1 MKNNK
6 TILICIFLLGYIMLG
21 YSQSKAKVFEILNER
36 SQNQKFKTYTD
47 LLDIN
52 KEFNNAI
59 ISKEVSKA
67 TIFNLNK
74 ARILEIIEQ
83 SSDLISIEVK
93 LNNYDIITLD
103 LYREVD
109 AFSSLSISTSDGKGF
124 DMSNFKAAFYRG
136 VIRGNENSLVSLSLF
151 ENEVTGFISSKEGN
165 LVFGKLK
172 NYDQIILY
180 NDEDLKKKP
189 SFDCKTQDTPLKES
203 EIVNYQNVF
212 SKSLTIK
219 CVRLY
224 FETEFDIYQN
234 LGSNT
239 NNVVAYV
246 TNLYNQV
253 GTLYTNDGISTS
265 LSQVY
270 VWSKEDPYTETNSG
284 ALLYQFQIERNAI
297 NGDLGQLI
305 TFRGIGGGM
314 AATIGG
320 ICNTNVYEK
329 LAVSG
334 NMTNTIGNVLPVYS
348 WNINVVT
355 HEFGHLF
362 GSRHTHACVWNNNY
376 TAIDNCAAVSIGPT
390 SEGYSC
396 YTAPGIIPSAGGT
409 MMSYCHTLS
418 GVGIKFSL
426 GFGPQPTAVITN
438 YVNSSACLS
447 SCIACPTSLT
457 ITTNVTS
464 GQDIKQAE
472 NTIVATNTINS
483 GTTAIYHAP
492 SVTLRPSFNAKAGST
507 VRIYTDGCTNSFVAK
522 QSQDI
527 KVASSQEIIEQENL
541 KTKVIYI
548 LPNPNNGIFKISLN
562 DVSDG
567 TIQIT
572 DLFGFT
578 IYKLD
583 FKNQT
588 EFEMNMQEKPKGIY
602 IVKVTSGEQVFT
614 SKIIKN

>member
-1 MKNNK
+1 MKNTK
-6 TILICIFLLGYIMLG
+6 IILIFVFLLGCVTFG

-36 SQNQKFKTYTD
+36 SQNQKFETYS
-47 LLDIN
+47 DILTID
-52 KEFNNAI
+52 KEFDNAI
-59 ISKEVSKA
+59 ISKEVSNA
-67 TIFNLNK
+67 TIFSFNK
-74 ARILEIIEQ
+74 QRALEIIKQ
-83 SSDLISIEVK
+83 SSDLISLEFK
-93 LNNYDIITLD
+93 LNNDKIVTLD
-103 LYREVD
+103 LYREVE
-109 AFSSLSISTSDGKGF
+109 AFSSLSISTSDRKGF

-136 VIRGNENSLVSLSLF
+136 VIRGNQNSLVSLSLF
-151 ENEVTGFISSKEGN
+151 ENEVSGFISSKEGN

-180 NDEDLKKKP
+180 NDKDLKQKL
-189 SFDCKTQDTPLKES
+189 SFDCNNQSTPLKES

-212 SKSLTIK
+212 SKALTTK

-224 FETEFDIYQN
+224 FETEFDIFQN
-234 LGSNT
+234 LGNNT
-239 NNVVAYV
+239 NNVVVYV

-253 GTLYTNDGISTS
+253 GTLYANDGISTS

-270 VWSKEDPYTETNSG
+270 VWNTVDPYTATDKFT
-284 ALLYQFQIERNAI
+284 LLNQFQAQTNAI

-305 TFRGIGGGM
+305 TFKHDIYGGV
-314 AATIGG
+314 AAGFSG
-320 ICNTNVYEK
+320 ICNSNVDEK

-334 NMTNTIGNVLPVYS
+334 DLSNFIQNVPVYS
-348 WNINVVT
+348 YDVQIVT

-362 GSRHTHACVWNNNY
+362 GSRHTHACVWNGNNS
-376 TAIDNCAAVSIGPT
+376 AIDSCSGFT
-390 SEGYSC
+390 EEGC
-396 YTAPGIIPSAGGT
+396 TLPGNPAGGGT
-409 MMSYCHTLS
+409 IMSYCYS
-418 GVGIKFSL
+418 IIGVGVNFSL
-426 GFGPQPTAVITN
+426 GFGPQPTAVITSN
-438 YVNSSACLS
+438 VNNSSCLS
-447 SCIACPTSLT
+447 SCITCPSSLA

-464 GQDIKQAE
+464 GQDNKQAV
-472 NTIVATNTINS
+472 NTIVATNVISS
-483 GTTAIYHAP
+483 GATAIYHAF
-492 SVTLRPSFNAKAGST
+492 SVTLKPSFNAKAGSK
-507 VRIYTDGCTNSFVAK
+507 VRIYPLSCTNTFVSK

-527 KVASSQEIIEQENL
+527 KVASNQEVIEQENL
-541 KTKVIYI
+541 KTNVIYI

-578 IYKLD
+578 IYKFD

-588 EFEMNMQEKPKGIY
+588 EFEMNMQEKSKGIY

>member
-1 MKNNK
+1 MKNTK
-6 TILICIFLLGYIMLG
+6 IILTCVFLLGYITLG
-21 YSQSKAKVFEILNER
+21 YSQSKAKVFELLKQK
-36 SQNQKFKTYTD
+36 SQNQKFETYSD
-47 LLDIN
+47 LLTID
-52 KEFNNAI
+52 KEFDNAI

-67 TIFNLNK
+67 TIFSFNK
-74 ARILEIIEQ
+74 QRALEIIKQ
-83 SSDLISIEVK
+83 SSDLISLEVK
-93 LNNYDIITLD
+93 LNNNEIITLD
-103 LYREVD
+103 LYKEVE
-109 AFSSLSISTSDGKGF
+109 AFSSLSISTSDRKGF
-124 DMSNFKAAFYRG
+124 DMSNFKSAFYRG

-151 ENEVTGFISSKEGN
+151 EKEVSGFISYKEGN

-189 SFDCKTQDTPLKES
+189 SFDCNNQDSPLKES

-212 SKSLTIK
+212 SKALTTK

-224 FETEFDIYQN
+224 FETEFDIFQN
-234 LGSNT
+234 LGSST
-239 NNVVAYV
+239 ANVVNYV
-246 TNLYNQV
+246 TSLYNQV
-253 GTLYTNDGISTS
+253 GTLYANDGISTS

-270 VWSKEDPYTETNSG
+270 VWNSEDPYTATDSG
-284 ALLYQFQIERNAI
+284 NLLYQFQIQRNAI

-305 TFRGIGGGM
+305 TFRPIGGGM

-334 NMTNTIGNVLPVYS
+334 DMTNTIGNVIPVYS

-362 GSRHTHACVWNNNY
+362 GSRHTHACVWNNNN
-376 TAIDNCAAVSIGPT
+376 TAIDNCAAVSFGA
-390 SEGYSC
+390 SAEGYSC
-396 YTAPGIIPSAGGT
+396 YTFPGIIPSAGGT

-418 GVGIKFSL
+418 GVGISLYL

-438 YVNSSACLS
+438 YVNNSSCLS
-447 SCIACPTSLT
+447 SCITCPASLA

-464 GQDIKQAE
+464 GQDNKQAV
-472 NTIVATNTINS
+472 NTIVATNIINS
-483 GTTAIYHAP
+483 GATAIYHAF
-492 SVTLRPSFNAKAGST
+492 SVTLKPSFNAKAGSR
-507 VRIYTDGCTNSFVAK
+507 VRIYPLSCTNTFVAK

-527 KVASSQEIIEQENL
+527 KDAYSQEGIEQENS
-541 KTKVIYI
+541 KIKGIEI
-548 LPNPNNGIFKISLN
+548 FPNPNNGIFKISLN
-562 DVSDG
+562 DVSEG
-567 TIQIT
+567 NIQIT

>member
-1 MKNNK
+1 MKNSK
-6 TILICIFLLGYIMLG
+6 IILICVFLLGCVTFG

-36 SQNQKFKTYTD
+36 SQNQKFKTYSD
-47 LLDIN
+47 LLTIN
-52 KEFNNAI
+52 KEFDNSV

-74 ARILEIIEQ
+74 QRALEIIKQ
-83 SSDLISIEVK
+83 SYDLISLEVK
-93 LNNYDIITLD
+93 LNNNEIITLD
-103 LYREVD
+103 LYKEVD
-109 AFSSLSISTSDGKGF
+109 AFSSLSVSTSDGKGF

-151 ENEVTGFISSKEGN
+151 ENEITGFISSKEGN

-180 NDEDLKKKP
+180 NDKDLKQKP
-189 SFDCKTQDTPLKES
+189 SFDCSNQNTPLKES

-212 SKSLTIK
+212 SKAQTIK

-224 FETEFDIYQN
+224 FETEFDIFQN
-234 LGSNT
+234 LGNST
-239 NNVVAYV
+239 ANVLNYV

-253 GTLYTNDGISTS
+253 GTLYTNDGISTK
-265 LSQVY
+265 LSDIL
-270 VWSKEDPYTETNSG
+270 VWNTEDPYN
-284 ALLYQFQIERNAI
+284 ALQTYPLLLEFQAHTDAI

-305 TFRGIGGGM
+305 TFRSVGGGM
-314 AATIGG
+314 AGGNFNG
-320 ICNTNVYEK
+320 ICNPWSDGS

-334 NMTNTIGNVLPVYS
+334 NMSNNIQNVPLYS
-348 WNINVVT
+348 WNVYVVS

-362 GSRHTHACVWNNNY
+362 GSRHTHACVWNGNN
-376 TAIDNCAAVSIGPT
+376 TAID
-390 SEGYSC
+390 SC
-396 YTAPGIIPSAGGT
+396 SGETEDGCPLPGNPGEGGT
-409 MMSYCHTLS
+409 IMSYCHQKS
-418 GVGIKFSL
+418 VGINFSL

-438 YVNSSACLS
+438 NVNNGTCLS
-447 SCIACPTSLT
+447 SCVACPSSLV

-464 GQDIKQAE
+464 GQDIKQAV

-492 SVTLRPSFNAKAGST
+492 SVTLRPSFNAKAGSI

-527 KVASSQEIIEQENL
+527 KDTSSEFLIEKEDL
-541 KTKVIYI
+541 KTKFIYI